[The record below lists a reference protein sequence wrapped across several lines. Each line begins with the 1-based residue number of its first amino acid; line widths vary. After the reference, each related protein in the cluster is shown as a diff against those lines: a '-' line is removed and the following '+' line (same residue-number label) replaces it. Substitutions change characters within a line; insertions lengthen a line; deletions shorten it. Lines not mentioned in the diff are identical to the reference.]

1 MTHQPA
7 KRFTSARTIRQTGV
21 RRSMF
26 RLFDKDG
33 TGDVDVQEFRGVI
46 FALGIKLTEN
56 ETCALFGRSHY
67 CH

>member
-1 MTHQPA
+1 
-7 KRFTSARTIRQTGV
+7 
-21 RRSMF
+21 MF

-33 TGDVDVQEFRGVI
+33 TGDVDVQEFRGVV

-67 CH
+67 CD